1 MNEHLL
7 VEVDFSMFIGHVQF
21 FSPRV
26 NEHLLVE
33 VDFSMLIGHVQDS
46 LNSAHLHGSFDD
58 DSQQSS

>member
-1 MNEHLL
+1 MNTYLL
-7 VEVDFSMFIGHVQF
+7 KLIFPTLIGHVQF

-33 VDFSMLIGHVQDS
+33 VDFSVLIGHVQDS